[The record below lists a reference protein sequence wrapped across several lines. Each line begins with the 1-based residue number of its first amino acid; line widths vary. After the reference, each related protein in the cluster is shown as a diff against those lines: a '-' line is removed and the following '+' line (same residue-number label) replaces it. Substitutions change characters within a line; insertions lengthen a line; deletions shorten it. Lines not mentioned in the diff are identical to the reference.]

1 MRKDPNSFAATHV
14 DTEFRSKISF
24 EIRTAMNS
32 IVVSTDLMLDT
43 KLSPE
48 QANYLQTIRSA
59 AEHLMT
65 ITEELL
71 APGTD
76 FPVADT

>member
-1 MRKDPNSFAATHV
+1 MREEPNSFAATQV
-14 DTEFRSKISF
+14 DTEFRSRISF

-32 IVVSTDLMLDT
+32 IVVSTNLMLDT

-48 QANYLQTIRSA
+48 QAKYLQDIKSA

-71 APGTD
+71 APGTN
-76 FPVADT
+76 FPIVDT